1 MMFSPIFNTRL
12 LYWSVLCDLDDF
24 LFTAILNNGEI
35 EAYPEG
41 PVMSIGPYYRRS
53 PIHAACLV
61 GNR

>member
-12 LYWSVLCDLDDF
+12 LFWSIMCDLDDEI
-24 LFTAILNNGEI
+24 FTNLLNNDDI

-41 PVMSIGPYYRRS
+41 TVMGIGPYYRRS

-61 GNR
+61 GNL